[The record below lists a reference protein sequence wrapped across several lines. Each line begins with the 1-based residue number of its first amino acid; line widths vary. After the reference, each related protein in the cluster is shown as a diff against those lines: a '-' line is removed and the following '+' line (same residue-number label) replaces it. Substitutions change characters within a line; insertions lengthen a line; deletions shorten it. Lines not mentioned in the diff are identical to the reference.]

1 MNTYAI
7 KKKDN
12 SLYDIWRW
20 MKQFDVEAIHNIID
34 KLIKIALHIKK
45 TKLNIYKKNNRMFD
59 DVEAIHSLIDN
70 FMAS

>member
-1 MNTYAI
+1 
-7 KKKDN
+7 
-12 SLYDIWRW
+12 